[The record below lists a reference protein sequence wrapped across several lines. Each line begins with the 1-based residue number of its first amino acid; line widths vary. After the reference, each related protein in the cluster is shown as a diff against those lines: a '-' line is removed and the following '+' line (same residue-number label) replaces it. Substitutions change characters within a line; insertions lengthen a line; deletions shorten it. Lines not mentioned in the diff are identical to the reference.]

1 MNAIYNPVYTVY
13 IRHIYAHARAHAHSY
28 LGARKRK
35 KRPTQAVKRPFFGFR
50 GTLHTTKRN
59 DADGA
64 EPTRERVQGARYKRA
79 KTQESFMYNV
89 RKIAQFSR
97 IKTVA
102 NSRELQQITD
112 PKQNDGSAIFLYK
125 KDDRKLAGRLVEGKF
140 CDLRRVGVEAAIV
153 LRDDVIY
160 TFNATTQLETTDDAR
175 TLDRGNIALAFYLG
189 KHKVYTIDAT
199 EFRLAAE
206 IVCHEVGLRVPFEDG
221 RHACPC
227 IPKKECPM
235 TIVGDPAP
243 KKAESKP
250 KKAKSE
256 RQKSKT
262 SAKKARATRRAIK
275 ASEAAKAKSAPKKS
289 APKKSARKNG
299 PVRVIYHR
307 SIDFSAIRRFAE
319 IHSTISCKA

>member
-1 MNAIYNPVYTVY
+1 
-13 IRHIYAHARAHAHSY
+13 
-28 LGARKRK
+28 
-35 KRPTQAVKRPFFGFR
+35 
-50 GTLHTTKRN
+50 
-59 DADGA
+59 
-64 EPTRERVQGARYKRA
+64 
-79 KTQESFMYNV
+79 MYNV
-89 RKIAQFSR
+89 RKIGRFR
-97 IKTVA
+97 RVKTIA

-125 KDDRKLAGRLVEGKF
+125 KDDRKLAGRLVEGEF
-140 CDLRRVGVEAAIV
+140 CDLRRVGIEAAIV
-153 LRDDVIY
+153 FRDDVIY
-160 TFNATTQLETTDDAR
+160 TFNATTQLETTEDVR
-175 TLDRGNIALAFYLG
+175 TLDRGDITLAFYLG
-189 KHKVYTIDAT
+189 KYKVYTIDAT

-235 TIVGDPAP
+235 TIVAESAP

-256 RQKSKT
+256 RQKSKA

-275 ASEAAKAKSAPKKS
+275 ASETAKAKSAPKKS

-299 PVRVIYHR
+299 QVRVIYHR
-307 SIDFSAIRRFAE
+307 TIDFSAIRRFAE
-319 IHSTISCKA
+319 IHSALSSKA

>member
-1 MNAIYNPVYTVY
+1 
-13 IRHIYAHARAHAHSY
+13 
-28 LGARKRK
+28 
-35 KRPTQAVKRPFFGFR
+35 
-50 GTLHTTKRN
+50 
-59 DADGA
+59 
-64 EPTRERVQGARYKRA
+64 
-79 KTQESFMYNV
+79 MYNV
-89 RKIAQFSR
+89 RKVARFSR
-97 IKTVA
+97 VKTLA

-112 PKQNDGSAIFLYK
+112 PKQYDGSAVFLYK
-125 KDDRKLAGRLVEGKF
+125 KDDAKLAGRIVEGKF

-175 TLDRGNIALAFYLG
+175 TLDRGNIELAFYLG

-199 EFRLAAE
+199 EFKLAAE
-206 IVCHEVGLRVPFEDG
+206 IVCHEVGLRVPYEEG

-227 IPKKECPM
+227 MPKKECPIA
-235 TIVGDPAP
+235 IVSESAP

-256 RQKSKT
+256 RQKSKS

-275 ASEAAKAKSAPKKS
+275 ATETAKAKSATKKS

-299 PVRVIYHR
+299 QVRVIYHR
-307 SIDFSAIRRFAE
+307 SIDFSAIRAFEE
-319 IHSTISCKA
+319 IHSTISRKA

>member
-13 IRHIYAHARAHAHSY
+13 IRHIYARMRARAHSY

-59 DADGA
+59 GTDGA
-64 EPTRERVQGARYKRA
+64 AKARERVQGARYKRA
-79 KTQESFMYNV
+79 KTRENSMYNV
-89 RKIAQFSR
+89 RKVARFSR
-97 IKTVA
+97 VKTVA

-112 PKQNDGSAIFLYK
+112 PKQNDGSAVFLYK
-125 KDDRKLAGRLVEGKF
+125 KDDAKLAGRIIEGKF

-153 LRDDVIY
+153 LRDDVLY
-160 TFNATTQLETTDDAR
+160 TFNATTQLETSDGAR
-175 TLDRGNIALAFYLG
+175 TLDRGNITLAFYLG

-199 EFRLAAE
+199 EFKLAAE

-227 IPKKECPM
+227 IPEKECP
-235 TIVGDPAP
+235 TALTAESAP

-256 RQKSKT
+256 RQKSKS
-262 SAKKARATRRAIK
+262 SAKKARATRRAKK
-275 ASEAAKAKSAPKKS
+275 ATPAPKKATP

-299 PVRVIYHR
+299 AVRVIYQR
-307 SIDFSAIRRFAE
+307 PINFSAIRRFAE
-319 IHSTISCKA
+319 VHSILSCKA

>member
-13 IRHIYAHARAHAHSY
+13 IRHIYARMRARAHSY

-50 GTLHTTKRN
+50 VTLHTTKRN

-89 RKIAQFSR
+89 RKVARFSR
-97 IKTVA
+97 VKTLA

-112 PKQNDGSAIFLYK
+112 PKQNDGSAVFLYK

-153 LRDDVIY
+153 LRDDVLY

-199 EFRLAAE
+199 EFKLAAE
-206 IVCHEVGLRVPFEDG
+206 IVCHEVGLRVPFEEG

-227 IPKKECPM
+227 MPKKECP
-235 TIVGDPAP
+235 TTVVGDSAP

-256 RQKSKT
+256 RQKSKA
-262 SAKKARATRRAIK
+262 SAKKARATRRAKK
-275 ASEAAKAKSAPKKS
+275 ATPAPKKATP

-299 PVRVIYHR
+299 AVRVIYHR

-319 IHSTISCKA
+319 VHSVISRKA